1 MLARDTRHVVYSY
14 LRLKETLKIAALSK
28 DEKASLQRSHIA
40 RKDKRLMVILDQR
53 IWPTCLLHDGNL
65 DKFLQRFKLILSF
78 TDHIHIRV
86 SFEESAR
93 RMGKRLCNEHNIAE
107 EIAAV
112 ICALPQRFDCSKVWF
127 CIIDSKIKLDLQLF
141 LQIIDKHRP
150 ELSFSGFSMNGLALT
165 TNQISSLTF

>member
-1 MLARDTRHVVYSY
+1 MLARDTRHLVYSY

-40 RKDKRLMVILDQR
+40 RKDKRLMVILDER

-65 DKFLQRFKLILSF
+65 EKFLWRFKLILSF

-86 SFEESAR
+86 SFEESAQR
-93 RMGKRLCNEHNIAE
+93 ICNEHNIAE

-112 ICALPQRFDCSKVWF
+112 ICALPQRFDNSKVWF
-127 CIIDSKIKLDLQLF
+127 CIIDSKIKLDL
-141 LQIIDKHRP
+141 
-150 ELSFSGFSMNGLALT
+150 
-165 TNQISSLTF
+165 